1 MEENIIDVAEDIDV
15 QDDEIKA
22 DLESQLKAAKEQQ
35 KAKMEAA
42 MEHTL
47 AQCDAISAKY
57 LTVNGFLQVFE
68 NAKNLDKD
76 LTIASDVVKYS
87 CCDVATMLSE
97 SAKKIKDL
105 IERSDVD
112 HYDDLLDNFIDPDF
126 VKQGFSEI
134 NVWIVVE
141 EALVC
146 QLCQEVH
153 NNLMDMVHFKESTDA
168 AIAKLEEQLAE
179 LG

>member
-1 MEENIIDVAEDIDV
+1 MNIIDVAEDIDV
-15 QDDEIKA
+15 KDDEIKA

-35 KAKMEAA
+35 KAKMDAA

-57 LTVNGFLQVFE
+57 QTVNGFLQVFE
-68 NAKNLDKD
+68 NAKNLDQE
-76 LTIASDVVKYS
+76 LSIGSDGTKKM
-87 CCDVATMLSE
+87 CFLVAVALSE
-97 SAKKIKDL
+97 KSTKIKGM
-105 IERSDVD
+105 IEKASVEE
-112 HYDDLLDNFIDPDF
+112 YDDLLDELIDQKF
-126 VKQGFSEI
+126 VRKNIVEV
-134 NVWIVVE
+134 NVWSVVE
-141 EALVC
+141 EALTC